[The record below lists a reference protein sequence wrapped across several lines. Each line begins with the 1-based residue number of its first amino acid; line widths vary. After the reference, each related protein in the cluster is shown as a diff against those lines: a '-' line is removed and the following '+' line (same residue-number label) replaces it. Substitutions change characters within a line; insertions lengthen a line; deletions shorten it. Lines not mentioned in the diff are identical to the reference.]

1 MKRINRN
8 YETEFDRDFEFQDY
22 GDVTQTHPF
31 RLLKVESKKDKRK
44 DKKVKG
50 EER

>member
-22 GDVTQTHPF
+22 GDCTEAHPY
-31 RLLKVESKKDKRK
+31 RLLKVEKPKEKNQKRK
-44 DKKVKG
+44 NNT
-50 EER
+50 ENQ